1 MSGAH
6 IPVSTEPAGH
16 FPVAEGIVVLFLYAL
31 HDADKVLR
39 PVTFPAF
46 QKPVVTPPVDSGYGA
61 QKAYCSDSSF
71 KDGFDCLT
79 SFFFKLL
86 PRSMPS
92 SFDSSS

>member
-1 MSGAH
+1 MSGDH
-6 IPVSTEPAGH
+6 IPVSTEPACH
-16 FPVAEGIVVLFLYAL
+16 FPVAEGIVVFFLYVL
-31 HDADKVLR
+31 HDADKVFR
-39 PVTFPAF
+39 FITFPAF
-46 QKPVVTPPVDSGYGA
+46 QKTVVAPPVDSCYGA

-86 PRSMPS
+86 LRSMPS

>member
-6 IPVSTEPAGH
+6 IPVSAEPAGH
-16 FPVAEGIVVLFLYAL
+16 FPVAEGIVMFFLDIL
-31 HDADKVLR
+31 HDADKVIR
-39 PVTFPAF
+39 HVRVTAF
-46 QKPVVTPPVDSGYGA
+46 QKPVVTSPVNSGYGA